1 MKKQQWLATI
11 AIFLTMAVILLG
23 AYTRLTDAG
32 LGCPDWPGCYG
43 FLKVPV
49 QEHHIAA
56 AQQAFPE
63 RPLEPHKAWNEMV
76 HRYFAGSL
84 GLLIAAIFFVAMF
97 NRQSPKLL
105 PSVLLALVVFQAAL
119 GMWTV
124 TLNLLPLVVMGHLLG
139 GFSLL
144 CLLAVHWLRL
154 HPQYQLQQPQP
165 LSLQPF
171 AVLAILVLLAQIALG
186 GWTAANY
193 AALACIDLPICEA
206 GWQQRLNISE
216 AFDLHLGHDDYE
228 YGVMSAEARQ
238 TVHVFHRLGA
248 IVTLLTVA
256 AFLLQ
261 LWRYTSSAVL
271 RRLALAAAA
280 LLTLQFSLGV
290 LNVVLHLPLANA
302 VAHNF
307 VAANLLMLL
316 VVIYMQLRYGA
327 KERRVRIGDVSDD
340 GKTLNTVT
348 GKEAI

>member
-1 MKKQQWLATI
+1 MKTQQWLATI
-11 AIFLTMAVILLG
+11 AIFLTMGVILLG

-43 FLKVPV
+43 FLKVPHK
-49 QEHHIAA
+49 EHHVAA
-56 AQQAFPE
+56 AMEAFPD
-63 RPLEPHKAWNEMV
+63 RPLEPHKAWNEMI

-84 GLLIAAIFFVAMF
+84 GLLIAAIFFTALLR
-97 NRQSPKLL
+97 RQSSKIL

-144 CLLAVHWLRL
+144 CLLAVYWLRL
-154 HPQYQLQQPQP
+154 HPQYQVQEPQ
-165 LSLQPF
+165 LISLKPF
-171 AVLAILVLLAQIALG
+171 AVLAVAVLLVQIALG

-238 TVHVFHRLGA
+238 TVHVFHRFGA
-248 IVTLLTVA
+248 AITLLVLSV
-256 AFLLQ
+256 FLFQ
-261 LWRYTSSAVL
+261 LWRRATSSLMRRLTLTAAVL
-271 RRLALAAAA
+271 LLA
-280 LLTLQFSLGV
+280 QFSLGV
-290 LNVVLHLPLANA
+290 ANVALHLPLANA

-316 VVIYMQLRYGA
+316 VIIYMQLRSA
-327 KERRVRIGDVSDD
+327 S
-340 GKTLNTVT
+340 T
-348 GKEAI
+348 GRLYDRNN

>member
-11 AIFLTMAVILLG
+11 AIFLTMGVILLG

-49 QEHHIAA
+49 QEHHVAA

-97 NRQSPKLL
+97 SRHSPKLL

-144 CLLAVHWLRL
+144 SLLAVHWLRL
-154 HPQYQLQQPQP
+154 HPQYQVQQPQLVSLKP
-165 LSLQPF
+165 L
-171 AVLAILVLLAQIALG
+171 AVVAIVVLIGQIALG

-193 AALACIDLPICEA
+193 AALACIELPICEA
-206 GWQQRLNISE
+206 GWQQRMNLSE

-238 TVHVFHRLGA
+238 TVHVFHRFGA
-248 IVTLLTVA
+248 IVTLLILVT
-256 AFLLQ
+256 FLLQ
-261 LWRYTSSAVL
+261 LWRRATSSVL
-271 RRLALAAAA
+271 KRLTLAAAA
-280 LLTLQFSLGV
+280 LLLLQFSLGI
-290 LNVVLHLPLANA
+290 LNVALHLPLANA

-307 VAANLLMLL
+307 VAANLLMVL
-316 VVIYMQLRYGA
+316 VVIYMQLHYSSKTSS
-327 KERRVRIGDVSDD
+327 KE
-340 GKTLNTVT
+340 TL
-348 GKEAI
+348 

>member
-1 MKKQQWLATI
+1 MKTQQWLATI
-11 AIFLTMAVILLG
+11 AIFLTMGVILLG

-43 FLKVPV
+43 FLKVP
-49 QEHHIAA
+49 QQAHHIAEA
-56 AQQAFPE
+56 MEAFPE
-63 RPLEPHKAWNEMV
+63 RPLEPHKAWNEMI

-84 GLLIAAIFFVAMF
+84 GLLIAAMFFIAVF
-97 NRQSPKLL
+97 RRHNSRVL

-144 CLLAVHWLRL
+144 SLLAVYWLRL
-154 HPQYQLQQPQP
+154 HPQHRVAKPQP
-165 LSLQPF
+165 LSLKPLALLAI
-171 AVLAILVLLAQIALG
+171 AVLVAQIALG

-193 AALACIDLPICEA
+193 AALACIELPVCEA
-206 GWQQRLNISE
+206 GWQARLNISE

-228 YGVMSAEARQ
+228 FGVMSAEARQ

-248 IVTLLTVA
+248 IVTLCVLA
-256 AFLLQ
+256 AFLWQ
-261 LWRYTSSAVL
+261 LWRKTTDSRL
-271 RRLALAAAA
+271 RKLAAAA
-280 LLTLQFSLGV
+280 GVLLAVQFSLGV
-290 LNVVLHLPLANA
+290 LNVVLHLPLSNA

-316 VVIYMQLRYGA
+316 VIIYMQLRSG
-327 KERRVRIGDVSDD
+327 RS
-340 GKTLNTVT
+340 
-348 GKEAI
+348 KEAV

>member
-154 HPQYQLQQPQP
+154 QPQYQLQQPQP
-165 LSLQPF
+165 PSLRPF

-261 LWRYTSSAVL
+261 LWRKATCSAL

-327 KERRVRIGDVSDD
+327 KAHRASIDTLSHN
-340 GKTLNTVT
+340 GKTLNTLT

>member
-11 AIFLTMAVILLG
+11 AIFLTMGVILLG

-43 FLKVPV
+43 FLKVPH

-56 AQQAFPE
+56 AEQAFPD
-63 RPLEPHKAWNEMV
+63 RPLVHHKAWNEMV

-84 GLLIAAIFFVAMF
+84 GLLIAAIFFSSMF
-97 NRQSPKLL
+97 SRQSSRAVPA
-105 PSVLLALVVFQAAL
+105 VLLLLVVFQAAL

-144 CLLAVHWLRL
+144 SLLAVYWLKL
-154 HPQYQLQQPQP
+154 HPDYRVQEPQLV
-165 LSLQPF
+165 SLKPF
-171 AVLAILVLLAQIALG
+171 AVLAIIVLVSQIALG

-193 AALACIDLPICEA
+193 AALACIELPVCEQ
-206 GWQQRLNISE
+206 GWLERLNLSE

-238 TVHVFHRLGA
+238 TVHVFHRFGA
-248 IVTLLTVA
+248 MVTLIILA

-261 LWRYTSSAVL
+261 LWRRAQAPL
-271 RRLALAAAA
+271 MRKLILAAAT
-280 LLTLQFSLGV
+280 LLLLQFSLGV
-290 LNVVLHLPLANA
+290 MNVALHLPLLNA

-307 VAANLLMLL
+307 VAANLLMLM
-316 VVIYMQLRYGA
+316 VVIYMQLRHSSRFSP
-327 KERRVRIGDVSDD
+327 EE
-340 GKTLNTVT
+340 TL
-348 GKEAI
+348 

>member
-11 AIFLTMAVILLG
+11 AIFLTMGVILLG

-43 FLKVPV
+43 FLKVPH

-56 AQQAFPE
+56 AEQAFPD
-63 RPLEPHKAWNEMV
+63 RPLVHHKAWNEMV

-84 GLLIAAIFFVAMF
+84 GLLIAAISFSSMF
-97 NRQSPKLL
+97 SRQSSKAVPT
-105 PSVLLALVVFQAAL
+105 VLLLLVVFQAAL

-144 CLLAVHWLRL
+144 SLLAVYWLKL
-154 HPQYQLQQPQP
+154 HPDYRVQEPQLV
-165 LSLQPF
+165 SLKPF
-171 AVLAILVLLAQIALG
+171 AVLAIIVLVSQIALG

-193 AALACIDLPICEA
+193 AALACIELPVCEQ
-206 GWQQRLNISE
+206 GWLERLNLSE

-238 TVHVFHRLGA
+238 TVHVFHRFGA
-248 IVTLLTVA
+248 MVTLIILA
-256 AFLLQ
+256 AFLLR
-261 LWRYTSSAVL
+261 LWR
-271 RRLALAAAA
+271 LARTPLMRKLTLAAAT
-280 LLTLQFSLGV
+280 LLLLQFSLGV
-290 LNVVLHLPLANA
+290 MNVALHLPLLNA

-307 VAANLLMLL
+307 VAANLLMLM
-316 VVIYMQLRYGA
+316 VVIYMQLRHS
-327 KERRVRIGDVSDD
+327 RRFSPEE
-340 GKTLNTVT
+340 TL
-348 GKEAI
+348 

>member
-11 AIFLTMAVILLG
+11 AIFLTMGVILLG

-43 FLKVPV
+43 FLKVPH

-56 AQQAFPE
+56 AEQAFPD
-63 RPLEPHKAWNEMV
+63 RPLVHHKAWNEMV

-84 GLLIAAIFFVAMF
+84 GLLIAVIFFSSMF
-97 NRQSPKLL
+97 SRQGSRAVPA
-105 PSVLLALVVFQAAL
+105 VLLLLVVFQAAL

-144 CLLAVHWLRL
+144 SLLAVYWLKL
-154 HPQYQLQQPQP
+154 HPDYRVQEPQLV
-165 LSLQPF
+165 SLKPF
-171 AVLAILVLLAQIALG
+171 AVLAIIVLVSQIALG

-193 AALACIDLPICEA
+193 AALACIELPVCEQ
-206 GWQQRLNISE
+206 GWLERLNLSE

-238 TVHVFHRLGA
+238 TVHVFHRFGA
-248 IVTLLTVA
+248 MVTLIILA

-261 LWRYTSSAVL
+261 LWRRAQAPL
-271 RRLALAAAA
+271 MRKLILAAAT
-280 LLTLQFSLGV
+280 LLLLQFSLGV
-290 LNVVLHLPLANA
+290 MNVALHLPLLNA

-307 VAANLLMLL
+307 VAANLLMLM
-316 VVIYMQLRYGA
+316 VVIYMQLRHSSRFSP
-327 KERRVRIGDVSDD
+327 EE
-340 GKTLNTVT
+340 TP
-348 GKEAI
+348 

>member
-11 AIFLTMAVILLG
+11 AIFLTMGVILLG

-43 FLKVPV
+43 FLKVPH
-49 QEHHIAA
+49 QEHHIAQA
-56 AQQAFPE
+56 EQAFPE

-84 GLLIAAIFFVAMF
+84 GLLIAAIFFSALI
-97 NRQSPKLL
+97 NKQSPKLL

-139 GFSLL
+139 GFTIL

-154 HPQYQLQQPQP
+154 HPQRLVAEPE
-165 LSLQPF
+165 LVSLKPF
-171 AVLAILVLLAQIALG
+171 AALALVVLVSQIALG

-206 GWQQRLNISE
+206 GWTQRLNISE

-238 TVHVFHRLGA
+238 TVHVFHRFGA
-248 IVTLLTVA
+248 IVTLAIVA
-256 AFLLQ
+256 SFLWQ
-261 LWRYTSSAVL
+261 LWRRTSSALL
-271 RRLALAAAA
+271 RKLTLAGAA
-280 LLTLQFSLGV
+280 LLAIQFSLGV
-290 LNVVLHLPLANA
+290 LNVVLHLPLVNA

-307 VAANLLMLL
+307 VAANLLMVL
-316 VVIYMQLRYGA
+316 VVIFVQLRHSSA
-327 KERRVRIGDVSDD
+327 LHRSA
-340 GKTLNTVT
+340 T
-348 GKEAI
+348 A

>member
-11 AIFLTMAVILLG
+11 AIFLTMGVILLG

-43 FLKVPV
+43 FLKVPH
-49 QEHHIAA
+49 QEHHIEA

-63 RPLEPHKAWNEMV
+63 RPLEPHKAWNEMI

-84 GLLIAAIFFVAMF
+84 GLLIAAIFFSALF
-97 NRQSPKLL
+97 RRQSPKML
-105 PSVLLALVVFQAAL
+105 PGILLALVVFQAAL

-144 CLLAVHWLRL
+144 CLLAVHWLTL
-154 HPQYQLQQPQP
+154 HPQHQVQEPELRSLKP
-165 LSLQPF
+165 LAAL
-171 AVLAILVLLAQIALG
+171 AVMVLVGQIALG

-193 AALACIDLPICEA
+193 AALACIDLPVCEA
-206 GWQQRLNISE
+206 GWIDRLNVSE

-248 IVTLLTVA
+248 VITVLVLSV
-256 AFLLQ
+256 FLVK
-261 LWRYTSSAVL
+261 LWRRATSTTMK
-271 RRLALAAAA
+271 RLTAAAA
-280 LLTLQFSLGV
+280 SLLVVQFSLGV

-307 VAANLLMLL
+307 IAANLLMLL
-316 VVIYMQLRYGA
+316 VLIYVQIHRSNALLS
-327 KERRVRIGDVSDD
+327 KE
-340 GKTLNTVT
+340 TL
-348 GKEAI
+348 